1 MSQISKKRRVFSPP
15 FWSRLFF
22 LPAFCLLSIFQM
34 IYALNL
40 IETFVREK
48 INQMFSNSS
57 CSLLEDMKTEGY
69 KTNIILGKYFPFY
82 LK

>member
-1 MSQISKKRRVFSPP
+1 M
-15 FWSRLFF
+15 
-22 LPAFCLLSIFQM
+22 FCLLSIFQM

-57 CSLLEDMKTEGY
+57 FSLLEDMKTEGY